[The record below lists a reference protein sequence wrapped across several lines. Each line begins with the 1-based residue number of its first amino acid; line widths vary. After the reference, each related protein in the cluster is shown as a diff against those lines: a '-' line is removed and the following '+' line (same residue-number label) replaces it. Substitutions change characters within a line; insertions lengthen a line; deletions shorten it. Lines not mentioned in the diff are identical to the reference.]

1 VSPYRGFVPIAD
13 EVLKAAREAARD
25 VVAAIVEQAVDR
37 AKPRPRPMLMV
48 DTIDPLVEIARIACR
63 KFDRVEASR
72 MATERA
78 TEVVGRCRSCR
89 SLSIVKIDERD
100 FEVMPMDEAART
112 VGRSILDLM
121 GCSCVAR
128 PEAVRQ

>member
-1 VSPYRGFVPIAD
+1 MSPYRGFVPIAD
-13 EVLKAAREAARD
+13 EVLRAAREAARD
-25 VVAAIVEQAVDR
+25 VVAAIVEQAVER
-37 AKPRPRPMLMV
+37 TKPRPRPSLMV
-48 DTIDPLVEIARIACR
+48 DAIDPLVEVARIACR
-63 KFDRVEASR
+63 KFDRVEANR

-100 FEVMPMDEAART
+100 FVAMPMHEASTNVACR
-112 VGRSILDLM
+112 ILDLM

-128 PEAVRQ
+128 PEAVRP

>member
-1 VSPYRGFVPIAD
+1 MSPYRGFVPIAD
-13 EVLKAAREAARD
+13 EVLRAARDAARD

-37 AKPRPRPMLMV
+37 AKPRPRPMLLV
-48 DTIDPLVEIARIACR
+48 DAIDPLVEIARIACR

-78 TEVVGRCRSCR
+78 TEVVGRCRLCR
-89 SLSIVKIDERD
+89 SLSIVKIDERA
-100 FEVMPMDEAART
+100 FVAMPMHESATNIAR
-112 VGRSILDLM
+112 RILDQM

-128 PEAVRQ
+128 PEAVRP

>member
-1 VSPYRGFVPIAD
+1 MNPYRGFVPIAD
-13 EVLKAAREAARD
+13 EVLRAAREAARD
-25 VVAAIVEQAVDR
+25 VVAAIVEQAVER
-37 AKPRPRPMLMV
+37 AKPRPRPSLMV

-63 KFDRVEASR
+63 KFDRVEANR
-72 MATERA
+72 MAMERA

-100 FEVMPMDEAART
+100 FMAMPMHEASTNVAR
-112 VGRSILDLM
+112 RIFNLM

-128 PEAVRQ
+128 PDVVHP